1 MDDSQFLKRVVE
13 IFGGLLV
20 LAGLLMLSYWYY
32 VSPRE
37 AAVGEGR
44 YDFGPA
50 PETAEDKRSVL
61 ERLEQA
67 GPATTSS
74 MIPEEKSAVLK
85 NLEQSPGGQGSA
97 QADGQSDAEKIKLLE
112 SLGR

>member
-1 MDDSQFLKRVVE
+1 MDDSQFLKRVAE

-20 LAGLLMLSYWYY
+20 LAGLLMLAYWYY

-50 PETAEDKRSVL
+50 PESWEDKQAVL
-61 ERLEQA
+61 ERLEQTS
-67 GPATTSS
+67 PAATSS
-74 MIPEEKSAVLK
+74 ITSEEKSAVLK
-85 NLEQSPGGQGSA
+85 NLEQSSGAQSSA
-97 QADGQSDAEKIKLLE
+97 QADGPSDAEKIKLLE